1 MQILKR
7 GNPHQMTPWE
17 DDDTVDALP
26 GTAARPSAA
35 EPIQSVIRRAVT
47 RRALLKGGVAA
58 GAGLVI
64 APAMLLKPSPA
75 AADDVVRDRRWLRR
89 DPGSRLTFETV
100 PPRTGDDLD
109 KNIRV
114 PSNYDFDVI
123 LRWGDPLFPGAPE
136 FDLNNQTPEKQAQ
149 QFGYNADLVLWY
161 PLPEFVRKAVQWG
174 GELGPIANRWLGGVY
189 PRLKDAYSRR
199 ALMIVNHEY
208 TSGGDMFPGYSKSEN
223 EALVEIEAHGFSIVE
238 LVQDRD
244 GRWSFDRWSPF
255 NRRVTGSTPMEIS
268 GPLRGMPEMQTTDDP
283 LGEVVLG
290 CLNNCAGGKTP
301 WGTILTCEEN
311 FDQYFANFAAVPDAV
326 AKLST
331 RIAPPNGASERLWE
345 NYVPRFDLS
354 DEPQEYNRFGFI
366 VEIDPYNPQDKPKKR
381 TAMGRFKHEGAA
393 ARVAPNGKVAIYSG
407 DDARFEYVY
416 KFVTKGR
423 YSRGNR
429 SANLNL
435 LDEGTLYVAR
445 FDVGEAAGDDIGVGE
460 WLPLTADYLNDVDPD
475 RNDWTETEI
484 LLNTRGAAD
493 VVGAT
498 PMDRPEDIEVNP
510 KSGKVYIALTNNSQR
525 TGAPGSDATRDANG
539 RLVSTEPNESN
550 PRYDTWDNGNPTTNT
565 GNEHGHIIEL
575 IEDGND
581 PTATSFKWN
590 IFVQCGDPKVA
601 YHDAR
606 FGDIVDPVAAGVSP
620 ISDPDNVV
628 HDDDGNLWIATDG
641 MPGSGGDKGFGQNDG
656 VFAVPV
662 EGENRGLLRQFLS
675 GVPGG
680 EVCGPEF
687 SGDNKTFFCA
697 IQHPYEGEGVDFA
710 DKWPLGESVSKPS
723 LVAVRELSGKKIGA

>member
-1 MQILKR
+1 MQDLKC
-7 GNPHQMTPWE
+7 GNECQVISWE
-17 DDDTVDALP
+17 DDGSVDALP

-35 EPIQSVIRRAVT
+35 EPIQSVIQRAVT

-64 APAMLLKPSPA
+64 APALLLKPSPA
-75 AADDVVRDRRWLRR
+75 AADDDVRDRRGRR
-89 DPGSRLTFETV
+89 DPGSRLTFQTVEPSFEGDIVV
-100 PPRTGDDLD
+100 PP
-109 KNIRV
+109 
-114 PSNYDFDVI
+114 NYAYDVI
-123 LRWGDPLFPGAPE
+123 LRWGDPLFPGTPD
-136 FDLNNQTPEKQAQ
+136 FDLNDQTPEKQAL

-161 PLPEFVRKAVQWG
+161 PLPEFVRKMVQWR
-174 GELGPIANRWLGGVY
+174 GELGSIANRWLGSAY

-199 ALMIVNHEY
+199 ALVIVNHEY
-208 TSGGDMFPGYSKSEN
+208 TTGADMFPGYSQSRN

-238 LVQDRD
+238 LAQDRD
-244 GRWSFDRWSPF
+244 GRWSFDQGSPF

-268 GPLRGMPEMQTTDDP
+268 GPLRGMPEMQTADDP
-283 LGEVVLG
+283 NGKVVLG

-311 FDQYFANFAAVPDAV
+311 FDQYFANFGDV
-326 AKLST
+326 AGRPKDLSL
-331 RIAPPNGASERLWE
+331 RIAAESADTERKWE
-345 NYVPRFDLS
+345 DYVDRFDLS
-354 DEPQEYNRFGFI
+354 KEPNEYNRFGFI

-381 TAMGRFKHEGAA
+381 TALGRFKHEGAA

-423 YSRGNR
+423 YNPGNR

-445 FDVGEAAGDDIGVGE
+445 FDVGAVEGDEMGIGQ
-460 WLPLTADYLNDVDPD
+460 WLELSTNNPALV
-475 RNDWTETEI
+475 DWTETEI

-510 KSGKVYIALTNNSQR
+510 KSGRLYVALTNNSQR
-525 TGAPGSDATRDANG
+525 TGAPGSGATRDVNG
-539 RLVSTEPNESN
+539 REVSTEPNASN
-550 PRYDTWDNGNPTTNT
+550 PRFDTWDNGVDSNT

-581 PTATSFKWN
+581 PTSTSFKWN
-590 IFVQCGDPKVA
+590 IFVQCGDPNVA
-601 YHDAR
+601 YHDVR
-606 FGDIVDPVAAGVSP
+606 FGDIADPVAAGVSP
-620 ISDPDNVV
+620 ISDPDNLV
-628 HDDDGNLWIATDG
+628 HDDEGNLWIATDG
-641 MPGSGGDKGFGQNDG
+641 MPGSGGTKGFGQNDG

-662 EGENRGLLRQFLS
+662 EGEHRGLLRQFLS

-697 IQHPYEGEGVDFA
+697 IQHPYEGKGVGHEN
-710 DKWPLGESVSKPS
+710 KWPLGEPVSKPS